1 MSKKWSELTSGSSAE
16 RQIGTISK
24 PRNPKRLALPPDSAS
39 KLQKLDSER
48 QKLESEKKQ
57 ATTQATFI
65 QSSDKPP
72 VLANIEKSADEQ
84 AFDQYARL
92 QKLDGGESGFSSAP
106 QNFNDAAARHA
117 KEYVEQVQQRK
128 DTADSQEDAE
138 FWLSS
143 PDQEKLAIATKLLA
157 QQDDKPSKLIAES
170 AAQLGPIQKNSSQQY
185 LSFMAWREWRN
196 DTSQTPSHTP
206 FSIPAAVAYANELLT
221 SYAGK
226 EVAKSPEVQAL
237 LRDATELIA
246 REQLYTE
253 LAENIEILDSIFNSL
268 DEIKAPESHPTPP
281 APPAPRLG
289 TQQTPPAPPAPR
301 QLTEQTATSAT
312 TDRVP
317 ALDTFP
323 RDIQAVAYTRLSQ
336 FFADYVKLIDQGNV
350 QIDRTDI
357 YLPAM
362 AAAANDFLEKASA
375 APAELSDLRMFGAAS
390 FLINTYLRHQ
400 AEIRASGSS

>member
-1 MSKKWSELTSGSSAE
+1 MRAKLSHFSARCREAYDWVSKKWSELTSGSSAE
-16 RQIGTISK
+16 RQMVSISK
-24 PRNPKRLALPPDSAS
+24 PRNFQHRSLPSELAQG
-39 KLQKLDSER
+39 LQN
-48 QKLESEKKQ
+48 LESEKKQ
-57 ATTQATFI
+57 ATAQTAFI
-65 QSSDKPP
+65 QSADKPP
-72 VLANIEKSADEQ
+72 VLANIEKDADEQ

-117 KEYVEQVQQRK
+117 TKFVQQVQQRK
-128 DTADSQEDAE
+128 DAADSQKESE

-143 PDQEKLAIATKLLA
+143 PDQEKLAIATELLA
-157 QQDDKPSKLIAES
+157 QQDDKTSKLIAES

-253 LAENIEILDSIFNSL
+253 LAENIEILNSIFNTL

-289 TQQTPPAPPAPR
+289 AQQTPPVPPAPRLGDQQTPPAPPAPR
-301 QLTEQTATSAT
+301 QRTEQTATSAT

-323 RDIQAVAYTRLSQ
+323 HDIQALAHTRLDQ

-350 QIDRTDI
+350 QIDRTDSF
-357 YLPAM
+357 LPAM
-362 AAAANDFLEKASA
+362 AAAA
-375 APAELSDLRMFGAAS
+375 
-390 FLINTYLRHQ
+390 
-400 AEIRASGSS
+400 